1 MKYEVLVSRRSEFII
16 VEACSLQDAVE
27 KVIKENP
34 DVKAR
39 SVDSLE
45 TDEGADVIAICE
57 GCDAVILSGDRYFH
71 CDQDGIYLCQ
81 ECMKGS

>member
-1 MKYEVLVSRRSEFII
+1 MRYEVLVSRRSEFIVI
-16 VEACSLQDAVE
+16 EASSLRDAVD
-27 KVIKENP
+27 KVLKENP

-45 TDEGADVIAICE
+45 TDEGADVIAMCE
-57 GCDAVILSGDRYFH
+57 ACGTAILTGETYCSDE
-71 CDQDGIYLCQ
+71 DGIYLCQ

>member
-16 VEACSLQDAVE
+16 VEACSLRDAVE
-27 KVIKENP
+27 KVLKENP
-34 DVKAR
+34 DVKVR

-45 TDEGADVIAICE
+45 TDEGSDVIAMCE
-57 GCDAVILSGDRYFH
+57 GCNAVILLGDKYFF
-71 CDQDGIYLCQ
+71 CNEDGIYLCQ

>member
-16 VEACSLQDAVE
+16 VEADSLRGAVE
-27 KVIKENP
+27 KVLKENP

-39 SVDSLE
+39 SVDSLD
-45 TDEGADVIAICE
+45 TDEGTEVVAICD
-57 GCDAVILSGDRYFH
+57 GCDSVILSEDRYFH